1 MIRVLFNA
9 IFILFNISKME
20 RNKSFQRSK
29 INNYRYKDSTYP
41 HRIILYDS
49 RCFIEPEDRRKLKR
63 WRDRFFPFLFHGIF
77 ANVLLL
83 TNTGDVSL
91 EFPEG
96 LIKRACC
103 RQLVVDQQLKGCCLS
118 LLFVLIFCP
127 FLLLLARP
135 LRARLLPSIVRFLPT
150 WTLILNEVFDVRCY
164 HCTTRCCHRV
174 VMDTRYIRKITDLS
188 SSREIERYLLFTF
201 RESIW

>member
-1 MIRVLFNA
+1 MIRILFNA

-29 INNYRYKDSTYP
+29 INNYRYKDFTYP

-49 RCFIEPEDRRKLKR
+49 RYFIEPEDRRKLKR

>member
-1 MIRVLFNA
+1 MIRILFNA

-49 RCFIEPEDRRKLKR
+49 RYFIEPEDRRKLKR

-188 SSREIERYLLFTF
+188 SSREVERYLLFTF

>member
-1 MIRVLFNA
+1 MIRILFNA

-29 INNYRYKDSTYP
+29 INNYRQKDSTYP

-49 RCFIEPEDRRKLKR
+49 RYFIEPEDRRKLKR

-174 VMDTRYIRKITDLS
+174 VMDTRYIRKIIDLS

>member
-1 MIRVLFNA
+1 MIRILFNA

-49 RCFIEPEDRRKLKR
+49 RYFIEPEDRRKLKR

>member
-1 MIRVLFNA
+1 MIRILFNA
-9 IFILFNISKME
+9 IFIFFNISKME

-49 RCFIEPEDRRKLKR
+49 RYFIEPEDRRKLKR

-201 RESIW
+201 RESTW

>member
-1 MIRVLFNA
+1 MIRILFNA
-9 IFILFNISKME
+9 IFILFNISKMK

-29 INNYRYKDSTYP
+29 INNYRQKDSTYP

-49 RCFIEPEDRRKLKR
+49 RYFIEPEDRRKLKR

>member
-1 MIRVLFNA
+1 MIRILFNA

-49 RCFIEPEDRRKLKR
+49 KYFIEPEDRRKLKR

-201 RESIW
+201 RESTW

>member
-1 MIRVLFNA
+1 MIRILFNA
-9 IFILFNISKME
+9 IFILFNISKMKP
-20 RNKSFQRSK
+20 NKSFQRSK

-49 RCFIEPEDRRKLKR
+49 RYFIEPEDRRKLKR

-103 RQLVVDQQLKGCCLS
+103 R
-118 LLFVLIFCP
+118 
-127 FLLLLARP
+127 
-135 LRARLLPSIVRFLPT
+135 
-150 WTLILNEVFDVRCY
+150 
-164 HCTTRCCHRV
+164 
-174 VMDTRYIRKITDLS
+174 
-188 SSREIERYLLFTF
+188 
-201 RESIW
+201 

>member
-1 MIRVLFNA
+1 MIRILFNA
-9 IFILFNISKME
+9 IFILFNISKMKP
-20 RNKSFQRSK
+20 NKSFQRSK

-49 RCFIEPEDRRKLKR
+49 KYFIEPEDRRKLKR

>member
-1 MIRVLFNA
+1 MIRILFNA
-9 IFILFNISKME
+9 IFTLFNILKME

-49 RCFIEPEDRRKLKR
+49 RYFIEPEDRRKLKR

-201 RESIW
+201 RESTW

>member
-1 MIRVLFNA
+1 
-9 IFILFNISKME
+9 ME

-49 RCFIEPEDRRKLKR
+49 RYFIEPEDRRKLKR
-63 WRDRFFPFLFHGIF
+63 WRDRFFSFLFHGIF

>member
-1 MIRVLFNA
+1 MIRILFNA

-49 RCFIEPEDRRKLKR
+49 RYLIEPEDRRKLKR

>member
-1 MIRVLFNA
+1 MIRILFNA

-20 RNKSFQRSK
+20 PNKSFQRSK

-49 RCFIEPEDRRKLKR
+49 RYFIEPEDRRKLKR

-150 WTLILNEVFDVRCY
+150 WILILNEVFDVRCY

-188 SSREIERYLLFTF
+188 SSREISPIY
-201 RESIW
+201 IP

>member
-1 MIRVLFNA
+1 MIRILFNA

-49 RCFIEPEDRRKLKR
+49 RYLIEPEDRRKLKR

-188 SSREIERYLLFTF
+188 SSREVERYLLFTF

>member
-1 MIRVLFNA
+1 MIRILFNA

-49 RCFIEPEDRRKLKR
+49 KYFIEPEDRRKLKR

>member
-1 MIRVLFNA
+1 MIRILFNA

-49 RCFIEPEDRRKLKR
+49 KYFIEPEDRRKLKR

-188 SSREIERYLLFTF
+188 SSREISPIY
-201 RESIW
+201 IP

>member
-1 MIRVLFNA
+1 MIRILFNA

-49 RCFIEPEDRRKLKR
+49 RYFIEPEDRRKLKR

-127 FLLLLARP
+127 FLFLLARP

-188 SSREIERYLLFTF
+188 FSREIERYLLFTF

>member
-1 MIRVLFNA
+1 MIRILFNA
-9 IFILFNISKME
+9 IFTLFNISKME

-49 RCFIEPEDRRKLKR
+49 RYFIEPEDRRKLKR

-150 WTLILNEVFDVRCY
+150 WTLILNEVFDVGCY

>member
-9 IFILFNISKME
+9 IFILFNISKKE

-49 RCFIEPEDRRKLKR
+49 RYFIEPEDRRKLKR

>member
-1 MIRVLFNA
+1 MIRILFNA

-29 INNYRYKDSTYP
+29 INNYRYKDSRYP

-49 RCFIEPEDRRKLKR
+49 RYFIEPEDRRKLKR

>member
-1 MIRVLFNA
+1 MIRILFNA

-41 HRIILYDS
+41 YRIILYDS
-49 RCFIEPEDRRKLKR
+49 RYFIEPEDRRKLKR

>member
-1 MIRVLFNA
+1 MIRILFNA
-9 IFILFNISKME
+9 IFILFNISKMKP
-20 RNKSFQRSK
+20 NKSFQRSK

-49 RCFIEPEDRRKLKR
+49 RYFIEPEDRRKLKR

>member
-1 MIRVLFNA
+1 MDTYSLLLHLKKELKIIYFFKFICHRYLSYFLRIMYIHIQFRILSKNYYINIIKSSAMIRILFNA
-9 IFILFNISKME
+9 IFILFNISKMK

-29 INNYRYKDSTYP
+29 INNYRYKDFTYP

-49 RCFIEPEDRRKLKR
+49 RYFIEPEDRRKLKR

-103 RQLVVDQQLKGCCLS
+103 R
-118 LLFVLIFCP
+118 
-127 FLLLLARP
+127 
-135 LRARLLPSIVRFLPT
+135 
-150 WTLILNEVFDVRCY
+150 
-164 HCTTRCCHRV
+164 
-174 VMDTRYIRKITDLS
+174 
-188 SSREIERYLLFTF
+188 
-201 RESIW
+201 

>member
-1 MIRVLFNA
+1 MIRILFNA
-9 IFILFNISKME
+9 IFILFNISKMK

-49 RCFIEPEDRRKLKR
+49 RYFIEPEDRRKLKR

>member
-49 RCFIEPEDRRKLKR
+49 RYFIEPEDRRKLKR